1 MIHLH
6 LYKYQGFIYL
16 FIYFKVESWG
26 QVELILYYFSIVM
39 IRYTT
44 QKKRKEKKK
53 RIHDAKVG
61 RIQYIYIYIY
71 AL

>member
-6 LYKYQGFIYL
+6 LYKYQGFL
-16 FIYFKVESWG
+16 FFFKKVESWG

-53 RIHDAKVG
+53 KNP
-61 RIQYIYIYIY
+61 
-71 AL
+71 